1 MTPTVRAA
9 ADDTVDVRFTV
20 NGTPATVRVQPR
32 VTLADALRE
41 HLGLT
46 GTHLGCEHGVCGMC
60 TVLVDGEAARSCL
73 LFAVQ
78 CEGAEVVTVEGLG
91 TPDAQHPLQQ
101 AFSHHHAL
109 QCGFCTPGFLMSSYD
124 LLAHRPGVKP
134 DELPE
139 ELSGVLCRCTGYRN
153 ILAAVADVAAT
164 CPDGVQEPGNIGERA
179 LVGRR
184 AGDPA
189 PIAYEPGQ
197 EDAAQEPEHVA
208 VPSGTP
214 TTRVDVSARMT
225 SPVERVW
232 DVLSDVERL
241 APCLPGAEV
250 TEALGDDRYR
260 GRARV
265 SLGPI
270 RLAFNG
276 VAQVIERDA
285 DRHLLH
291 VVGQGADA
299 GGSRTQADM
308 RIAVHESGDGTTLH
322 AEADLYLSG
331 RIAQFGRALAGDVSR
346 RMFEDFAATLD
357 EVATTGSAPTRRRAG
372 LRLVVGT
379 MVAGVGGALRRLAQ
393 RVRRSGA

>member
-1 MTPTVRAA
+1 
-9 ADDTVDVRFTV
+9 
-20 NGTPATVRVQPR
+20 
-32 VTLADALRE
+32 
-41 HLGLT
+41 
-46 GTHLGCEHGVCGMC
+46 MC

-78 CEGAEVVTVEGLG
+78 CEGADVVTVEGLG

-109 QCGFCTPGFLMSSYD
+109 QCGFCTPGFLMSAYD
-124 LLAHRPGVKP
+124 LLAHRTDVQP

-153 ILAAVADVAAT
+153 IVAAVADVAAA
-164 CPDGVQEPGNIGERA
+164 CPEGVPEPGNLGERT

-184 AGDPA
+184 AGDMTHHA
-189 PIAYEPGQ
+189 PERSEQ
-197 EDAAQEPEHVA
+197 EASRAPERVA

-225 SPVERVW
+225 SPVEKVW
-232 DVLSDVERL
+232 DVLGDVERL

-250 TEALGDDRYR
+250 TEAIGEDRYR

-270 RLAFNG
+270 RLVFNG

-285 DRHLLH
+285 DRRLLH

-308 RIAVHESGDGTTLH
+308 RIVVYEADDGTTLH

-346 RMFEDFAATLD
+346 RMFEDFAAALD
-357 EVATTGSAPTRRRAG
+357 EAAATGSAPARRRAG
-372 LRLVVGT
+372 LRLAVGAALAGIGGVV
-379 MVAGVGGALRRLAQ
+379 RRLAL
-393 RVRRSGA
+393 RVRSEVRRTS